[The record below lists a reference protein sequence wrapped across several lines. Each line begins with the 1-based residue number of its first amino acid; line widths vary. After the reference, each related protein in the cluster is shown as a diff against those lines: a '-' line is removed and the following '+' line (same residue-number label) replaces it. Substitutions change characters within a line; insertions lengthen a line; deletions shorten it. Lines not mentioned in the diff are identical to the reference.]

1 MPWILRI
8 ATGARALVAVG
19 VALVGTGLLFGTG
32 PFPRVR
38 ALAPGGMLPEE
49 QIGYMPE
56 MMMTFLGAIGPEG
69 RADYILFQRL
79 DILTPLLMGG
89 AAALVIAW
97 LLKRG
102 GITTGRATWLPYI
115 PVLFLL
121 TEVVEDFVL
130 ARAAQVYPEAS
141 ALTPSL
147 IVLTGSKFA
156 AMFLMAAI
164 IIVCGWRLV
173 GGRNRTPRPNETGQA
188 AG

>member
-1 MPWILRI
+1 MPWILRF
-8 ATGARALVAVG
+8 ATGPRALIAVAI
-19 VALVGTGLLFGTG
+19 ALVGQGVLFGTG

-56 MMMTFLGAIGPEG
+56 MMMLFLRAIGPEG

-89 AAALVIAW
+89 AAAIVIAW

-102 GITTGRATWLPYI
+102 GTTTGRATRLPYV

-130 ARAAQVYPEAS
+130 ARAAQVFPDPS
-141 ALTPSL
+141 PLTPSL
-147 IVLTGSKFA
+147 IVLTGAKFA
-156 AMFLMAAI
+156 VMFAMGAI
-164 IIVCGWRLV
+164 IIICGWRLAWRKKE
-173 GGRNRTPRPNETGQA
+173 G
-188 AG
+188 

>member
-1 MPWILRI
+1 MPWILRF
-8 ATGARALVAVG
+8 ATGARALIAVAI
-19 VALVGTGLLFGTG
+19 ALAGTGVLFGTG

-49 QIGYMPE
+49 QIAYMPD
-56 MMMTFLGAIGPEG
+56 MMLMFLDAIGPQG

-102 GITTGRATWLPYI
+102 GTTTGRATWLPYV

-130 ARAAQVYPEAS
+130 ARAAQAFPDPS
-141 ALTPSL
+141 PLTPSL
-147 IVLTGSKFA
+147 IVLTGAKFA
-156 AMFLMAAI
+156 VMFAMGAI
-164 IIVCGWRLV
+164 IIIYGLRLAV
-173 GGRNRTPRPNETGQA
+173 GRETPGAEPGKE
-188 AG
+188 

>member
-1 MPWILRI
+1 MPWILRF
-8 ATGARALVAVG
+8 ATGRRVLIAVAI
-19 VALVGTGLLFGTG
+19 ALVGQGLLFGTG

-49 QIGYMPE
+49 QIGYMPH
-56 MMMTFLGAIGPEG
+56 MMMMFLSRIGPEG

-79 DILTPLLMGG
+79 DILVPLLMGG

-97 LLKRG
+97 LLKRCG
-102 GITTGRATWLPYI
+102 STAGRATWLPYV

-130 ARAAQVYPEAS
+130 ARAAQMFPDPS
-141 ALTPSL
+141 PLTPSL
-147 IVLTGSKFA
+147 IVLTGAKFA
-156 AMFLMAAI
+156 VMFLMGAI
-164 IIVCGWRLV
+164 IIVYGWRLAV
-173 GGRNRTPRPNETGQA
+173 GGKPREPRD

>member
-1 MPWILRI
+1 MPWILRF
-8 ATGARALVAVG
+8 ATGPRALIAVAI
-19 VALVGTGLLFGTG
+19 ALVGQGVLFGTG

-49 QIGYMPE
+49 QIGYLPE
-56 MMMTFLGAIGPEG
+56 MMMMFLGAIGPEG

-102 GITTGRATWLPYI
+102 GTTSGWATRLPYL

-130 ARAAQVYPEAS
+130 ARAAQMYPEAS

-147 IVLTGSKFA
+147 IVLTGAKFA
-156 AMFLMAAI
+156 VMFLMGAV
-164 IIVCGWRLV
+164 IIVYGWQLV
-173 GGRNRTPRPNETGQA
+173 WRKKEG
-188 AG
+188 

>member
-8 ATGARALVAVG
+8 ATGARALIAVAIAMVG
-19 VALVGTGLLFGTG
+19 QGLMFGTG

-56 MMMTFLGAIGPEG
+56 MMMMFLGAIGPEG

-79 DILTPLLMGG
+79 DVLTPLLMGG

-97 LLKRG
+97 LLKRTG
-102 GITTGRATWLPYI
+102 STTGRATWLPYV
-115 PVLFLL
+115 PVLFLV

-130 ARAAQVYPEAS
+130 AHAAQAFPEAS
-141 ALTPSL
+141 PLTPSL
-147 IVLTGSKFA
+147 LVLTGAKFA
-156 AMFLMAAI
+156 VMFLMGAI
-164 IIVCGWRLV
+164 IIVYGWRLV
-173 GGRNRTPRPNETGQA
+173 LRKKEV
-188 AG
+188 